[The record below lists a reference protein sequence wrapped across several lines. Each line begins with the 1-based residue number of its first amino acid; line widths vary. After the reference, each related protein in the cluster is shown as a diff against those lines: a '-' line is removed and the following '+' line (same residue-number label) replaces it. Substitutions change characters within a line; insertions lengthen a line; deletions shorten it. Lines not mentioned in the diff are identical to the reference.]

1 MTNKTMQYVRNGA
14 LAGVVL
20 FGAAGLT
27 GCNTTNN
34 YPSAVS
40 AVEIASPGHTISIP
54 KKELS
59 DALRVDKASNPEE
72 IIHAAQQAMRDGYPV
87 VAENALEK
95 VKIKLHEDTQSDQII
110 LIVVL
115 GGLAASACTY
125 AASISRR
132 D

>member
-1 MTNKTMQYVRNGA
+1 MQ
-14 LAGVVL
+14 L
-20 FGAAGLT
+20 
-27 GCNTTNN
+27 
-34 YPSAVS
+34 
-40 AVEIASPGHTISIP
+40 
-54 KKELS
+54 LS
-59 DALRVDKASNPEE
+59 EE

>member
-1 MTNKTMQYVRNGA
+1 MKVAAKTIRQDTTKYTLFRKTHRRQKKLNKRIRSTQ
-14 LAGVVL
+14 
-20 FGAAGLT
+20 
-27 GCNTTNN
+27 
-34 YPSAVS
+34 
-40 AVEIASPGHTISIP
+40 
-54 KKELS
+54 
-59 DALRVDKASNPEE
+59 
-72 IIHAAQQAMRDGYPV
+72 PV

-95 VKIKLHEDTQSDQII
+95 VKIKLHEDTQFDQII